1 MIAFHSRKKRLNL
14 DKKFRNLKKQMPM
27 SLGAL
32 NDEGI
37 NNVVNLS
44 SEELSQEETNLL
56 NQVLISCVDFR
67 SNIETYVPDIE
78 TTIVNLKE
86 EIDKSSGKNM
96 KTF

>member
-1 MIAFHSRKKRLNL
+1 MIAFRSRKKRRNF
-14 DKKFRNLKKQMPM
+14 DKTFRNLKIQSPM

-56 NQVLISCVDFR
+56 NQGLKSCVGFC
-67 SNIETYVPDIE
+67 SNIETYVADIE

-96 KTF
+96 KRF